1 MVTANLVEVNSG
13 YEMAEGFQTTIT
25 RTLKPGGNC
34 LIFTGLKLNKM
45 GKIKNELRQHHIMR
59 FDKFLIR
66 FRLGK
71 QTWDSQSFKLVS
83 SCTQLPSEL
92 KEIVRYH
99 IFLNLLFISL

>member
-1 MVTANLVEVNSG
+1 MS
-13 YEMAEGFQTTIT
+13 EGFQTAIT
-25 RTLKPGGNC
+25 RSLKPGGNC

-71 QTWDSQSFKLVS
+71 QTWDSQHFKLVS

-92 KEIVRYH
+92 KEVVR
-99 IFLNLLFISL
+99 FVNKKNRLLII